1 MLNKLAPITTGIEG
15 LTHYCAPLAPWL
27 NAPDVSDIH
36 INIPGEIIVMNG
48 QGKQFIDV
56 PELTKKHLDWLCRL
70 IANQQSQ
77 VVSNEHPLLSASLP
91 QGHRIQ
97 VAMSPVAAT
106 SREGAPM
113 LSFRKQVIPDMNLDQ
128 LIDEGILAHTKPHFV
143 PFFKDS
149 PRILNE
155 EDEELTHLFAE
166 NRYAEFLKAAILME
180 KNIIISG
187 STGSGKTTLLNACLK
202 EISSHQRILTLEDT
216 RELHLD
222 KKNHPD
228 HGHFLISKGN
238 QGTAKVTM
246 ADLVEMCLR
255 YLPDRIIFGEM
266 RGAEALDFM
275 NASLTGHT
283 GSMVSLHATNPSA
296 VFLRLSNMIQ
306 SNPHVQL
313 SRADLLSDLNFV
325 VDVVVQM
332 KRIEEPEGYK
342 RIVTEIYSAFNT
354 GARGVR

>member
-1 MLNKLAPITTGIEG
+1 MQDKLQPITTGLEG

-27 NAPDVSDIH
+27 NSPEVSDIH
-36 INIPGEIIVMNG
+36 INRPGQIIVMDLS
-48 QGKQFIDV
+48 GKQFIDV
-56 PELTKKHLDWLCRL
+56 PALTKKHLDWLCRL

-77 VVSNEHPLLSASLP
+77 VVSSEHPLLSASLP

-97 VAMSPVAAT
+97 VTMWPVAAT
-106 SREGAPM
+106 SLEGAPM
-113 LSFRKQVIPDMNLDQ
+113 LSFRKQIIPDMSLNQ
-128 LIDEGILAHTKPHFV
+128 LIEDGVFAHVKPHFV
-143 PFFKDS
+143 PFFKDL

-155 EDEELTHLFAE
+155 EDETLTHLFAE
-166 NRYAEFLKAAILME
+166 SRYVEFLKAAILME

-202 EISSHQRILTLEDT
+202 EIPSDQRILTLEDT
-216 RELHLD
+216 RELHLNLD
-222 KKNHPD
+222 THPD

-332 KRIEEPEGYK
+332 KRVKGPEGYQ
-342 RIVTEIYSAFNT
+342 RVVTEMYSAFNT
-354 GARGVR
+354 GSRGVR

>member
-1 MLNKLAPITTGIEG
+1 MVNKSTSITTGIEG

-27 NAPDVSDIH
+27 DSPEVSDIH
-36 INIPGEIIVMNG
+36 INSPGQIIVMNG

-77 VVSNEHPLLSASLP
+77 VVSNENPLLSASLP

-97 VAMSPVAAT
+97 VTLAPVAAT
-106 SREGAPM
+106 SRDGAPM
-113 LSFRKQVIPDMNLDQ
+113 LSFRKQVIPDMSLSQ
-128 LIDEGILAHTKPHFV
+128 LIDKGLLAQTNAHFV
-143 PFFKDS
+143 PFFKDT
-149 PRILNE
+149 PRIINE
-155 EDEELTHLFAE
+155 EDETLTHLFAE
-166 NRYAEFLKAAILME
+166 GNYGEFLKAAILME

-202 EISSHQRILTLEDT
+202 EIPSDERLLTLEDT
-216 RELHLD
+216 RELHLSRET
-222 KKNHPD
+222 HPD

-238 QGTAKVTM
+238 QGVAKVTM

-275 NASLTGHT
+275 NAALTGHT
-283 GSMVSLHATNPSA
+283 GSMVSLHATNPSS

-306 SNPHVQL
+306 SNPAVQL
-313 SRADLLSDLNFV
+313 SRADILSDLNFI

-332 KRIEEPEGYK
+332 KRIKVPEGYQ

-354 GARGVR
+354 GSRGVR